1 MKMNEELIESL
12 YDQVNKNPHKVLYI
26 SVILQALL
34 DLLKIER
41 EEEAS
46 SITLERDQARAW
58 FFASIGVTCENFTYT
73 CELAG
78 VDPNTIR
85 TFAIKAVTVKDNSDI
100 RKKLNSFLQKELDEY

>member
-34 DLLKIER
+34 DLLKVER

-46 SITLERDQARAW
+46 SITLEKGSSTGLVLCFYWCYSRR
-58 FFASIGVTCENFTYT
+58 
-73 CELAG
+73 L
-78 VDPNTIR
+78 
-85 TFAIKAVTVKDNSDI
+85 
-100 RKKLNSFLQKELDEY
+100 

>member
-1 MKMNEELIESL
+1 MKMNEELIETL

-34 DLLKIER
+34 DLLKVER

-58 FFASIGVTCENFTYT
+58 FFASIGVTADDFNTVCTYAGLEPRKVRSFALKVINTGDQENVRRRIS
-73 CELAG
+73 L
-78 VDPNTIR
+78 
-85 TFAIKAVTVKDNSDI
+85 
-100 RKKLNSFLQKELDEY
+100 LL

>member
-34 DLLKIER
+34 DLLKVER

-46 SITLERDQARAW
+46 SITLERDKARAW
-58 FFASIGVTCENFTYT
+58 FFASIGVTADDFDTVCTYAGLEPRKVRSFALKVIDTGDQENVRRRIS
-73 CELAG
+73 L
-78 VDPNTIR
+78 
-85 TFAIKAVTVKDNSDI
+85 
-100 RKKLNSFLQKELDEY
+100 LL

>member
-34 DLLKIER
+34 DLLKVER

-46 SITLERDQARAW
+46 SITLERNQARAW
-58 FFASIGVTCENFTYT
+58 FFASIGVTADDFDAVCTYAGLEPSKVRSFALKVMDTGDQENVRRRIS
-73 CELAG
+73 L
-78 VDPNTIR
+78 
-85 TFAIKAVTVKDNSDI
+85 
-100 RKKLNSFLQKELDEY
+100 LL